1 MPLEKV
7 ATWKRA
13 NQGRAVHIIV
23 DGYTLEITHND
34 LARLNTE
41 AKVQKEIDRLA
52 RLNDVTLPI
61 FAHVNRDRS
70 IAIAT
75 GIEPDVWP
83 EDEIDPGETNG

>member
-1 MPLEKV
+1 MGLEKS
-7 ATWKRA
+7 ATWKRPD
-13 NQGRAVHIIV
+13 QGRAVHIVV
-23 DGYTLEITHND
+23 DGYSLEITHND

-41 AKVQKEIDRLA
+41 AKVQREIDRLA

-75 GIEPDVWP
+75 GAAPEIWP
-83 EDEIDPGETNG
+83 EDEVNG